1 MNPSEKAVA
10 CLILIIALSAVFVHS
25 AEATAMNFIVQGGQ
39 EVTRTLNLM
48 AEDHVFIRFTVLG
61 QSTRTLRFHMSYPNG
76 TSAEFGEV
84 GDFSYSF
91 VCDAEGE
98 YVLHFSNK
106 DSAEEKRVALDY
118 EVQHYIFGVPQMLLL
133 TVIIVLV
140 CVGAVAAFVLMGK
153 PY

>member
-1 MNPSEKAVA
+1 MNPSGKAVA
-10 CLILIIALSAVFVHS
+10 CFILIIALSAIFVQS
-25 AEATAMNFIVQGGQ
+25 AKATAMNLIVQGGQ
-39 EVTRTLNLM
+39 EVTRTLDLV
-48 AEDHVFIRFTVLG
+48 AEDHVLIRFTVLG
-61 QSTRTLRFHMSYPNG
+61 QSARTLRFHISYPNE
-76 TSAEFGEV
+76 TSIEFGEV
-84 GDFSYSF
+84 GEFSYSF
-91 VCDAEGE
+91 ICDAEGE

-118 EVQHYIFGVPQMLLL
+118 EVQHYIFGVPQMLFL